1 MVKPNTTETGR
12 LAEDA
17 ACAFLEV
24 QGLKLIERNYRS
36 RHGEIDLIMR
46 DRDDIVFV
54 EVRSRRRID
63 YGTALESI
71 TKTKINKIVKAATH
85 FLQMSKCL
93 YKVNS
98 RFDFII
104 IQPNAGKMQLEWI
117 KNAFWVEN

>member
-1 MVKPNTTETGR
+1 MAKPNTTEIGKR
-12 LAEDA
+12 AEEA
-17 ACAFLEV
+17 ACAFLET
-24 QGLKLIERNYRS
+24 QGLQLIESNYRT

-46 DRDDIVFV
+46 DQDDIVFI
-54 EVRSRRRID
+54 EVRSRARID

-71 TKTKINKIVKAATH
+71 TTNKIKKIVKAATH
-85 FLQMSKCL
+85 FLQVRRCL
-93 YKVNS
+93 YKVTS